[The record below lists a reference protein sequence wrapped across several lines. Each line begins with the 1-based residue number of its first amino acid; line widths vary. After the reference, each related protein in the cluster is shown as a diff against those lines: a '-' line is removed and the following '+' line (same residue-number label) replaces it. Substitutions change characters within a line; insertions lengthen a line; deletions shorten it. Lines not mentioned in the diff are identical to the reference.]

1 MSFQRARTE
10 EQIAGRQDEIISACD
25 AIYHTKGFEG
35 VNFKAISVM
44 TSIARPSIYN
54 YYQTKEEIFLDLL
67 KREYLNWSNTL
78 GAKIDVT
85 DKMTKDEYCL
95 FLTLTLKGCD
105 NLLNLLSIHYT
116 SIEKNCSLEKLEEFK
131 MDIQPVF
138 QIFRTGLDKF
148 FPDAS
153 DEKKSDFQ
161 FLFFALL
168 NGLYPMTHLTEK
180 QTKAMKKA
188 APDYTAPQFVEM
200 FYKGILLLAS
210 DL

>member
-10 EQIAGRQDEIISACD
+10 EQIAGRQEEIINACD
-25 AIYHTKGFEG
+25 AIYQSKGFES
-35 VNFKAISVM
+35 VNFKVISEM

-67 KREYLNWSNTL
+67 KREYLSWCNTL
-78 GAKIDVT
+78 KSKFDFT
-85 DKMTKDEYCL
+85 DTMTKEEYCL
-95 FLTLTLKGCD
+95 FLTATLQSREK
-105 NLLNLLSIHYT
+105 LLNLLSIHYT
-116 SIEKNCSLEKLEEFK
+116 SIEKNCSLGKLEEFK
-131 MDIQPVF
+131 QDIQPVF
-138 QIFRTGLDKF
+138 QIFREGLDKF
-148 FPDAS
+148 FLDAS
-153 DEKKSDFQ
+153 DENKSYFQ
-161 FLFFALL
+161 FLFFSLL

-188 APDYTAPQFVEM
+188 VPDYTAPKFEEM